1 MSFCGSIVNLRE
13 VNSGTLISYG
23 GKYQVKN
30 KTNIAVVQTGF
41 ADGFPRDWYENGYV
55 GYEGCY
61 YKIAGRVCMDQ
72 LMIDFG
78 SVIPK
83 EGNEVLFFGKK
94 DKNKISVEKIAEKIN
109 TTTYVLLTAIK
120 GRTERILV

>member
-1 MSFCGSIVNLRE
+1 
-13 VNSGTLISYG
+13 
-23 GKYQVKN
+23 
-30 KTNIAVVQTGF
+30 
-41 ADGFPRDWYENGYV
+41 
-55 GYEGCY
+55 
-61 YKIAGRVCMDQ
+61 MDQ